1 MPITYE
7 KIEALFEEK
16 FQEAL
21 NPLTKQ
27 IEDAMK
33 NIQYTSEKYDEIV
46 RLLKASDE
54 ERKILRAENKS
65 LKTKVLESENEL
77 KALKESYDD
86 LDQYLRRDCVEIR
99 GLPVGS
105 ECANTNDVVLKVAE
119 KIGVDLVPSEI
130 SVSHPLPS
138 RTVPTKQGGN
148 TRLNA
153 IIVKFVRRDVKEK
166 FYHARKNLK
175 NLTASD
181 FGYQSMNK
189 VYINENLTRKN
200 KELFNSTL
208 KIKKEKGFKYIW
220 TNQGRIYLRKNEAS
234 SPVHIKNQSDLQR
247 M

>member
-1 MPITYE
+1 M
-7 KIEALFEEK
+7 L
-16 FQEAL
+16 
-21 NPLTKQ
+21 
-27 IEDAMK
+27 MK
-33 NIQYTSEKYDEIV
+33 NIQYTSEKYDKIV

-54 ERKILRAENKS
+54 ERKILKAENKS

-77 KALKESYDD
+77 KALKETYND

-119 KIGVDLVPSEI
+119 KIGVDLVPSER

-138 RTVPTKQGGN
+138 RTVPTKQEGN

-181 FGYQSMNK
+181 FGYQSRNK

-220 TNQGRIYLRKNEAS
+220 TNQGRI
-234 SPVHIKNQSDLQR
+234 
-247 M
+247 

>member
-1 MPITYE
+1 MSS
-7 KIEALFEEK
+7 
-16 FQEAL
+16 
-21 NPLTKQ
+21 NC
-27 IEDAMK
+27 
-33 NIQYTSEKYDEIV
+33 TSEKYDEIV

-54 ERKILRAENKS
+54 ERKILKAENKS

-77 KALKESYDD
+77 KALKESYND

-119 KIGVDLVPSEI
+119 KIGVDLVPSKI

-181 FGYQSMNK
+181 FGYQSRNK

>member
-21 NPLTKQ
+21 NPLMKQ
-27 IEDAMK
+27 IEDVMK

-54 ERKILRAENKS
+54 ERKVLKAENKS

-77 KALKESYDD
+77 KALKEPYND

-105 ECANTNDVVLKVAE
+105 ECANTNDVLKVAE
-119 KIGVDLVPSEI
+119 KIGVDLAPCEI

-138 RTVPTKQGGN
+138 RTVATTQGGN

-181 FGYQSMNK
+181 FGYQSRNK